1 LEFFIVNAGK
11 YLLKSHNV
19 QDLMTIRLRSS
30 GLMLLLVM
38 LAGVSFSQVKPPDD
52 GETIRVETNLIEVP
66 VAVYDRNGGVISG
79 LKRENFILYEDGKKQ
94 EIAEFFIAQTPFEIA
109 LLLDTSGSARGE
121 LPLIRRA
128 AHTFIDSLR
137 PGDKV
142 ALIAYNTV
150 RTPEEARSASVVLSG
165 LTSDRAKLRA
175 AIDRVGT
182 SNSTPYYD
190 SLLQIA
196 DEVFNVPDGTERRG
210 RRAIVALTDGVDSA
224 SGADFELAKEKLLEH
239 GITAFFVR
247 ADTRDFFEENLLGDC
262 QTATKFSGAQIRR
275 YYRTIQNSQR
285 TERAASFCQL
295 GDFERLA
302 VSKRLYEVADAEME
316 RLAKASGGMVLPLAD
331 IADARLAFKKVA
343 DVIGTTVSLGYY
355 PSNDKKDGTFRKIT
369 VELKGMPAG
378 ASVKAREGYSAP
390 KN

>member
-1 LEFFIVNAGK
+1 M
-11 YLLKSHNV
+11 LKDMVMRLFSV
-19 QDLMTIRLRSS
+19 ILACGLVLAFQEAQAQVRPETDEEAIR
-30 GLMLLLVM
+30 
-38 LAGVSFSQVKPPDD
+38 
-52 GETIRVETNLIEVP
+52 IETNLIEVP
-66 VAVYDRNGGVISG
+66 VSVFDRDGRVISG
-79 LKRENFILYEDGKKQ
+79 LRKENFILYEDGKKQ
-94 EIAEFFIAQTPFEIA
+94 EIAEFFIAQTPFEIV

-165 LTSDRAKLRA
+165 LASDRAKLRA

-190 SLLQIA
+190 SLVQIA
-196 DEVFNVPDGTERRG
+196 DEVFNVPDGKELRG
-210 RRAIVALTDGVDSA
+210 RRAVVAFTDGVDSA
-224 SGADFELAKEKLLEH
+224 SVADFELAKEKLLEH
-239 GITAFFVR
+239 GITVFFVR

-262 QTATKFSGAQIRR
+262 HTATKFSGAQIRR
-275 YYRTIQNSQR
+275 YYSTIQNSQR
-285 TERAASFCQL
+285 TERATSFCQL

-302 VSKRLYEVADAEME
+302 ISKRLYEVADAEME
-316 RLAKASGGMVLPLAD
+316 RLAKASGGSVLPLAD

-378 ASVKAREGYSAP
+378 ATVKAREGYRAP
-390 KN
+390 KQ

>member
-1 LEFFIVNAGK
+1 
-11 YLLKSHNV
+11 
-19 QDLMTIRLRSS
+19 MTNGLRSF
-30 GLMLLLVM
+30 GLLLM
-38 LAGVSFSQVKPPDD
+38 MALLAVAVLSQVKPPDD

-79 LKRENFILYEDGKKQ
+79 LKRENFVLYEDGKKQ
-94 EIAEFFIAQTPFEIA
+94 EITEFFLARTPFEIA

-128 AHTFIDSLR
+128 AHAFIDSLR

-142 ALIAYNTV
+142 ALIAYNTIRDISEV
-150 RTPEEARSASVVLSG
+150 RSSSVVLSG
-165 LTSDRAKLRA
+165 LTSDRARLRA
-175 AIDRVGT
+175 AIDRVST

-190 SLLQIA
+190 SLIQIA

-210 RRAIVALTDGVDSA
+210 RRAVVALTDGVDSA
-224 SGADFELAKEKLLEH
+224 SGADFDLAKEKMLEH
-239 GITAFFVR
+239 GITAFFVK

-275 YYRTIQNSQR
+275 YYRTILNSQR
-285 TERAASFCQL
+285 TERATSFCQL

-302 VSKRLYEVADAEME
+302 VSKRLYEVADREMDQ
-316 RLAKASGGMVLPLAD
+316 LAKASGGVVMPLAD
-331 IADARLAFKKVA
+331 IADARMAFKKVA
-343 DVIGTTVSLGYY
+343 DVIGTTFSLGYY
-355 PSNDKKDGTFRKIT
+355 PSNDKKDGSFRKIT

-378 ASVKAREGYSAP
+378 ATVKAREGYTAP
-390 KN
+390 RN